1 MNLIEGEDLTQRTT
15 NEIRELLRN
24 ANFDFAS
31 VENDALN
38 AYLPRIFHICPFSE
52 DICTEK
58 QCINCSVFIKSAKK
72 LTFKPRF

>member
-52 DICTEK
+52 DVCIKK
-58 QCINCSVFIKSAKK
+58 QCVGCSIFEKTAKK
-72 LTFKPRF
+72 